1 MLIYHERQEASLCG
15 QHCLNNLLGG
25 PYFSGADLA
34 DLAAQLDAQE
44 RELMLS
50 HGIETQ
56 DALNFLAE
64 DSGNVDE
71 SGNFSEQV
79 LRAALE
85 RSHNLS
91 LLRRSGQESP
101 EAFVCNHEKHWI
113 ALRCVQDQWFDLNS
127 LLDRP
132 RPISAFYLD
141 AYLYGFVAEPAPL
154 VLLFSV
160 QMELCLIFF
169 LHCFSVRSVE
179 EAVEK
184 KTKDGSTLDQP
195 PSLTDS
201 GFLLLCRH
209 QLEQEGYDIFA
220 VEGSLP
226 IPLQDP
232 TMGNASFFH
241 PIETLLAKPAEE
253 AKPEAGGQRLGS
265 SRESALDLDAGDDL
279 THDEQLQIAL
289 AMSLADAD
297 GKPAASSLVDR
308 LPEALPAEPTG
319 SAQIT
324 HIRLRLPDGSN
335 VKRDFSRG
343 DPVSLLW

>member
-141 AYLYGFVAEPAPL
+141 AYL
-154 VLLFSV
+154 
-160 QMELCLIFF
+160 
-169 LHCFSVRSVE
+169 
-179 EAVEK
+179 
-184 KTKDGSTLDQP
+184 
-195 PSLTDS
+195 
-201 GFLLLCRH
+201 H

-297 GKPAASSLVDR
+297 GRPAASSLVDR

-343 DPVSLLW
+343 DPVSLLWVMIKNSNGELLAETVEKLRIRSRGSGQELELAACLDSELTFEAAGLAPSAAVFVVSG